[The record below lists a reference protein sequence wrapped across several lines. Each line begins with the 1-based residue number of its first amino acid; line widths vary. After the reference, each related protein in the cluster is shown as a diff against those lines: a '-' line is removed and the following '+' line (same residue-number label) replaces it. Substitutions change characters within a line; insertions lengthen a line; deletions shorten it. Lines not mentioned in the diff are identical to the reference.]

1 MSRRTNLKHHYEKL
15 GEAREIVNSMK
26 SLSFIEVRR
35 LGHFLDL
42 QRAVVGEIERAAAD
56 FSHFYPELGPRE
68 RGGQQ
73 VLLVVGAERGFCG
86 SFNQRLLQALQEQ
99 LAQREVRSSG
109 GAEIQVVGVGHKL
122 CTHLEDATQLLHCL
136 DGAAVADEVGS
147 SLNRLLA
154 TLTDI
159 FAYGA
164 NHSLSAIYHD
174 LEQEQVV
181 VRELL
186 PPFTGLHCAKT
197 EYSCPP
203 ELYLAPSAFLFELV
217 EHYLYAVLHE
227 ILYVSLMA
235 ENHQRM
241 QHLEGAVR
249 YLDENMESLRRKANQ
264 QRQEEITEEI
274 EVILLSAESTR
285 LSST

>member
-35 LGHFLDL
+35 VSQSLDL
-42 QRAVVGEIERAAAD
+42 QRAVVAEIMRVAMD
-56 FSHFYPELGPRE
+56 YSSFYPALLP
-68 RGGQQ
+68 Q
-73 VLLVVGAERGFCG
+73 VRASRQVFLVVGAERGFCG
-86 SFNQRLLQALQEQ
+86 NFNEQ
-99 LAQREVRSSG
+99 LLDALKQKISKRESLPSAGVAAQV
-109 GAEIQVVGVGHKL
+109 IGVGHKL
-122 CTHLEDATQLLHCL
+122 CTHLEGYPQLSYCL
-136 DGAAVADEVGS
+136 DGAAVADEVDTC
-147 SLNRLLA
+147 LNRLLV
-154 TLTDI
+154 TLTDV
-159 FAYGA
+159 FASGA
-164 NHSLSAIYHD
+164 NTGLTAIYHD
-174 LEQEQVV
+174 LEQEHVV

-186 PPFTGLHCAKT
+186 PPFASMVSSNTA
-197 EYSCPP
+197 YSSPP
-203 ELYLAPSAFLFELV
+203 ELYLQPAEFLLELV
-217 EHYLYAVLHE
+217 DHYLYAVLHE

-249 YLDENMESLRRKANQ
+249 YLDENMETLRRKANQ

-285 LSST
+285 SPPV

>member
-1 MSRRTNLKHHYEKL
+1 MSRRTNLKRHYDKL

-56 FSHFYPELGPRE
+56 FSQFYPELIPWEQGL
-68 RGGQQ
+68 QQ
-73 VLLVVGAERGFCG
+73 VFLVVGAERGFCG
-86 SFNQRLLQALQEQ
+86 SFNERLLQTLQEQ
-99 LAQREVRSSG
+99 ISEQEALRTG
-109 GAEIQVVGVGHKL
+109 GPDIQVIGVGHKL
-122 CTHLEDATQLLHCL
+122 CTHLEGASQLLDCL

-147 SLNRLLA
+147 SLTRLLGR
-154 TLTDI
+154 LTAV
-159 FAYGA
+159 FTRGA
-164 NHSLSAIYHD
+164 NHSLTAIYHD

-203 ELYLAPSAFLFELV
+203 ELYLAPSTFQFELV

-249 YLDENMESLRRKANQ
+249 YLDENMESLRRRANQ